1 MADDDKRE
9 EMMKLAWELLDVKE
23 IARNQL
29 IATESNLVSVLIGI
43 TTNGVV
49 VGLIGILEF
58 YLEYLGIYI
67 LD

>member
-1 MADDDKRE
+1 
-9 EMMKLAWELLDVKE
+9 MKLAWELLDVKE